1 MTKRLID
8 LEADVNARDNVG
20 QTILHVAAIIGNEEA
35 LKDILEN

>member
-8 LEADVNARDNVG
+8 LGADVNGTDNIG

-35 LKDILEN
+35 VKNIIEN